1 MDLIW
6 DEKFGLPDETY
17 SVSDKNI
24 CFQCIVKKYALVEKK
39 KKNQTQIYLD
49 KIKRGIEYR
58 ILVRAINSKDIKF
71 ARKYWSENSWNKHA
85 ENIPKSK
92 VFDLVILWTTTNQS
106 Q

>member
-39 KKNQTQIYLD
+39 KKPN
-49 KIKRGIEYR
+49 
-58 ILVRAINSKDIKF
+58 
-71 ARKYWSENSWNKHA
+71 
-85 ENIPKSK
+85 P
-92 VFDLVILWTTTNQS
+92 DLFR
-106 Q
+106 